1 VELILLDIPEN
12 LPVPNLSSPAT
23 SVPPWNTLRLGFLDH
38 VFDFASVHIQD
49 RGAILL
55 FFPDNL
61 ELKAKL
67 RGYMT
72 TYSFALFREWMGIN
86 KLWMTSIRDK
96 TKTVSILRIFCFISN
111 PSACPHFNNSHSRHL
126 TCAQTLCFCIWLMV
140 KAFPGASEP
149 AFSFQPL
156 KELEALEIDVSTDD
170 VLHNLVTKDS
180 QLMKGSTPWRGTREK
195 DPLLMQM
202 LIESTTSLGDLVMD
216 CTASTGKSP

>member
-1 VELILLDIPEN
+1 VDLIILDIPEN
-12 LPVPNLSSPAT
+12 LPMPNLSSPAT
-23 SVPPWNTLRLGFLDH
+23 SVPPWNTLQVGFLDH
-38 VFDFASVHIQD
+38 VFDFASVHVQD

-61 ELKAKL
+61 ELKAML

-72 TYSFALFREWMGIN
+72 TYSFVLFREWMGIN
-86 KLWMTSIRDK
+86 RLRMTSVRDK
-96 TKTVSILRIFCFISN
+96 TKTVSVLRIFCFNSN
-111 PSACPHFNNSHSRHL
+111 PFACPHFNNSHSRHL
-126 TCAQTLCFCIWLMV
+126 MCAQTLCFCIWLMV

-180 QLMKGSTPWRGTREK
+180 QLMKGSTPWRGAREK
-195 DPLLMQM
+195 DPLLM

-216 CTASTGKSP
+216 CIASTGKSP

>member
-67 RGYMT
+67 
-72 TYSFALFREWMGIN
+72 MGIN

-180 QLMKGSTPWRGTREK
+180 QLMKGSTPWRGAREK
-195 DPLLMQM
+195 DPLLM
-202 LIESTTSLGDLVMD
+202 
-216 CTASTGKSP
+216 